1 MTAIDQTTPSRR
13 DLLLFV
19 ITLAAIGLLAAA
31 LAVHATLEAG
41 GTNSFA
47 LVAESFLKGVPYV
60 ERCFDGDCA
69 RRGGHLYVVFPPLP
83 GVVAMPL
90 VAAFGPE
97 TRGFAAIGLLALAL
111 SLFLWNRILARA
123 GVGRDGRIWL
133 MIAIAGASP
142 LFYVTFHSDKIWFF
156 AQALAFPLVA
166 LALHEA
172 QARRCITAGLAIG
185 LAFLCRQMSI
195 FYAPIVLAML
205 FREGEPFF
213 AVTRERLNWTFRIA
227 LPVLAALSAYFAY
240 DIWRF
245 GNPLDTGYS
254 SIAFEP
260 GMLLERVS
268 QYGLWNKAYLVF
280 NAFYLFL
287 QGFHAEFAEPD
298 LVRLSGMDSAGTSI
312 LAASPWL
319 LFLVFTPRR
328 WLYALGLALIVGLS
342 AVTMFYHSNGFSQYN
357 TQRYILDWLPV
368 ALLMLAAVFRDGR
381 LQPETRLVFKLLVLW
396 GVLLNVATIGVLTL
410 THAA

>member
-1 MTAIDQTTPSRR
+1 VIESVGATRR
-13 DLLLFV
+13 ELLLF
-19 ITLAAIGLLAAA
+19 IAAIGAVGLLAAA
-31 LAVHATLEAG
+31 LALHMVMETG

-47 LVAESFLKGVPYV
+47 LVAESFLKGQPFV

-90 VAAFGPE
+90 VAAFGVE
-97 TRGFAAIGLLALAL
+97 TRGFTVIGLAALAL
-111 SLFLWNRILARA
+111 SLWLWNRIFARA
-123 GVGRDGRIWL
+123 GVGRDSRIWL
-133 MIAIAGASP
+133 LIAIACASP
-142 LFYVTFHSDKIWFF
+142 LFYVAFRSDKIWFF
-156 AQALAFPLVA
+156 AQVLAFPLVT

-172 QARRCITAGLAIG
+172 QARRCVTAGLAIG

-205 FREGEPFF
+205 FRPGEPFF
-213 AVTRERLNWTFRIA
+213 AVTRERLTWTLRIA
-227 LPVLAALSAYFAY
+227 LPVLAALAAYFAY
-240 DIWRF
+240 NIWRF
-245 GNPLDTGYS
+245 GNPLDTGYND
-254 SIAFEP
+254 IAFEP
-260 GMLLERVS
+260 GMLLERVT
-268 QYGLWNKAYLVF
+268 QYGLWNRAYLVF

-287 QGFHAEFAEPD
+287 QGFHATFTGPG
-298 LVRLSGMDSAGTSI
+298 LIRLGGMDSAGTGI

-328 WLYALGLALIVGLS
+328 GLHALGLALIVGLS
-342 AVTMFYHSNGFSQYN
+342 AVLLFYHSNGFSQYN

-368 ALLMLAAVFRDGR
+368 ALLMLAAVFREGR
-381 LQPETRLVFKLLVLW
+381 LQPDARLVFKVLVLW
-396 GVLLNVATIGVLTL
+396 GVLLNVATVGVLVL